1 MKRLGISVY
10 PERAPREKC
19 YEYMKLAGKYGFQR
33 VFTCRLCVEE
43 DKETIK
49 RDFTEFCK
57 VAHENGLKVSVDTN

>member
-33 VFTCRLCVEE
+33 VFTCLLSVEE
-43 DKETIK
+43 EIG
-49 RDFTEFCK
+49 R
-57 VAHENGLKVSVDTN
+57 AHV